1 MKDTLSFFQ
10 TRFET
15 FNKQT
20 ALLKR
25 KSSQI
30 SLLRILTVVIGVILS
45 VMAANNN
52 QAQILWL
59 IILISLILFLI
70 LIKWHHLNKNELEL
84 NSALKEVNRDE
95 TYRVLLDLKA
105 LDDGMEFHDPN
116 HPFHEDLDIFGRH
129 SLFQLINRTST
140 PEGKQVLASWMSYSS
155 VEQGKNRQSAIEEL
169 KNNVEFRQLFEA
181 NGRINSLKD
190 HVNKGFFNWLKE
202 SDQLTYGRLYLILLF
217 ILPALTLGSIITSI
231 LELTVMG
238 LPLLIILINWLVLG
252 SVSKR
257 LLDITRTTEN
267 GYKSI
272 STLKSQLLLIENE
285 SFNTNELLDLKS
297 GILSKH
303 SSASDKIGQLK
314 FLLDSL
320 HSRFNLMYWLLNSI
334 LLTDVFWLI
343 KITNWKTK
351 NELEIQRWFE
361 VTAEFDALSSIAG
374 FAFAEPNF
382 VYPELVEEQ
391 FSIKAL
397 SLGHPLISQNKRVAN
412 DFRFEGKGG
421 ICLITGSNMSGK
433 STFLRT
439 LGINVVL
446 SQLGAPV
453 CSKEFEIGP
462 MQVFTSMRTR
472 DELEENVS
480 SFYAE
485 LKRLKQLL
493 ETINDEGPTLFMID
507 EVLKGTNSD
516 DRHKGALAL
525 IKQLN
530 KTNAFGLV
538 STHDLVLGGI
548 TNELSGVRNYSF
560 NSRIEN
566 REILFDYQ
574 LTPGICK
581 SFNATQL
588 MKNMRIEIPN

>member
-169 KNNVEFRQLFEA
+169 KNKVEFRQLFEA

-238 LPLLIILINWLVLG
+238 LPLLIILIYWLVLG

-493 ETINDEGPTLFMID
+493 ETINDEVPTLFMID

-566 REILFDYQ
+566 EEILFDYQ

-588 MKNMRIEIPN
+588 MKNMGIEIPN